1 MERERGEQAT
11 AMQNELL
18 EACQQ
23 ASRHWL
29 DRMQSEMALWA
40 ELGPKLVST
49 RSIPEAFGAY
59 AKCVSQQM
67 KMTAE
72 EAAADANPRPGRR
85 RQSSTPSCSKH
96 ARKPTRSPASQEG
109 TMKILAQFLS
119 VRWGCGQ

>member
-1 MERERGEQAT
+1 MERERGKQAT

-23 ASRHWL
+23 ASSYWL

-40 ELGPKLVST
+40 ELGSKLVST
-49 RSIPEAFGAY
+49 RSVPEAFGAY

-72 EAAADANPRPGRR
+72 DGQHLLNDWQQVTQKIMRSLSSDGWPRGI
-85 RQSSTPSCSKH
+85 S
-96 ARKPTRSPASQEG
+96 
-109 TMKILAQFLS
+109 
-119 VRWGCGQ
+119 

>member
-1 MERERGEQAT
+1 
-11 AMQNELL
+11 MQNELL

-49 RSIPEAFGAY
+49 SSVPEAFEAY

-72 EAAADANPRPGRR
+72 DAQHLLNDYQQMTQKIT
-85 RQSSTPSCSKH
+85 QSLNNGGWWPKGST
-96 ARKPTRSPASQEG
+96 
-109 TMKILAQFLS
+109 
-119 VRWGCGQ
+119 

>member
-1 MERERGEQAT
+1 MEQEKRQK
-11 AMQNELL
+11 ELL
-18 EACQQ
+18 DAYEQ
-23 ASRHWL
+23 ASRHWI
-29 DRMQSEMALWA
+29 DRTQTEMALWA
-40 ELGPKLVST
+40 NLGSKLTTT
-49 RSIPEAFGAY
+49 RSVPEAYEAFG
-59 AKCVSQQM
+59 KCVSQQM

>member
-49 RSIPEAFGAY
+49 RSVPEAFGAY

-72 EAAADANPRPGRR
+72 DGQHLLNDWQQVTQKIMRSLSSDGWPRGI
-85 RQSSTPSCSKH
+85 S
-96 ARKPTRSPASQEG
+96 
-109 TMKILAQFLS
+109 
-119 VRWGCGQ
+119 